1 MPENAKNTVKPLPA
15 AKTAPKTK
23 APEARPQAGA
33 PKKGGLSKIFV
44 AIVLL
49 VIAVLCFVPFFLSSE
64 TEPSVSEVAT
74 TASLSGSE
82 SRENGSNIVID
93 EGALQRPVP
102 PGIDADTP
110 EATTSKS
117 VVITGDE
124 LSRIEENFSKNP
136 PVTETQNAPAKAEAA
151 GSASAESLG
160 TLQRADSAVRT
171 GSDTESKAQAEP
183 AQNAAKPVP
192 EQAKAA
198 PEKASPVKEAAPAP
212 AKAPVKEEPRTQ
224 VRAEQNAPQ
233 GQLRTGDNSSRP
245 STEVKA
251 PATQREKS
259 VVSSGVVRAENVP
272 FTGEA
277 IPGGS
282 SEIAL
287 KNAAHYT
294 VQVVAGS
301 NRANIIEVSAGL
313 SGRYWIYET
322 LREGAPWYV
331 LIVGEYPSR
340 EAALD
345 AARQLPAYVK
355 GAAPFAKSFGT
366 VKQEM
371 AAVNR

>member
-64 TEPSVSEVAT
+64 TEPSVSEVAN

-82 SRENGSNIVID
+82 SRERGSNIVID

-102 PGIDADTP
+102 QGIDADTP

-151 GSASAESLG
+151 GSASAESRG

-198 PEKASPVKEAAPAP
+198 PAPVKAPV
-212 AKAPVKEEPRTQ
+212 PVKEEPRAQ

-233 GQLRTGDNSSRP
+233 GQVRTGDNSSRP
-245 STEVKA
+245 SKGVKA